1 MLYLHFRYMKEIK
14 NKTVQN
20 AKQKEE
26 MDAMFKGE

>member
-1 MLYLHFRYMKEIK
+1 MKEIK